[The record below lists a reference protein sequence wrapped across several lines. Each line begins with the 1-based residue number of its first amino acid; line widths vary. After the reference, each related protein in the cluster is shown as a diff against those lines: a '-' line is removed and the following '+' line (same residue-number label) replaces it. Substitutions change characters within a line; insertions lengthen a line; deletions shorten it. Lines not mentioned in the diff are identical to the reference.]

1 MNNCI
6 LLQMADRGKLS
17 PETRKLTSEGELSP
31 KYKTPPSEA
40 KDFMSYSQEDYLTV
54 TFTIIFVSV
63 KSFQFSSLSEISFP
77 SPLRC

>member
-6 LLQMADRGKLS
+6 LLQMADHGKFS

-54 TFTIIFVSV
+54 TFTIIFVLV
-63 KSFQFSSLSEISFP
+63 KSF
-77 SPLRC
+77 

>member
-6 LLQMADRGKLS
+6 LLQMADHGKLS

-31 KYKTPPSEA
+31 KYKMPPSEA

-54 TFTIIFVSV
+54 TFTIIFVLV
-63 KSFQFSSLSEISFP
+63 KSF
-77 SPLRC
+77 

>member
-6 LLQMADRGKLS
+6 LLQMADHGKLS
-17 PETRKLTSEGELSP
+17 PETRKLTSEGELGP

-54 TFTIIFVSV
+54 TFTIIFVPV
-63 KSFQFSSLSEISFP
+63 KSF
-77 SPLRC
+77 